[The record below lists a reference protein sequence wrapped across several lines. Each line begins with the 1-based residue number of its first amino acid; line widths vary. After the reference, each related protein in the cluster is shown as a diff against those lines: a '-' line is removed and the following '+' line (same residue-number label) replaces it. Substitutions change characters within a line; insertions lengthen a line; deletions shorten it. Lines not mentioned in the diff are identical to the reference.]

1 MNNYIKTLLI
11 CAALSA
17 PGNAAIMTWSADLT
31 SGQEIPPNVSTATG
45 YGWVQFDDSTNVL
58 SLSLN
63 WQGLTG
69 TAVQSHIHCCV
80 GAPPGNVGIA
90 VDLWL
95 AGNPQPATGAFASSW
110 DLDLVNP
117 FRAAF
122 VTANGGTTQGA
133 LAALLSAM
141 DSNQGRAYFNI
152 HTATYPGG
160 EIRGDISQ
168 VPEPSTVLSMI
179 GGLGLLLLRRRIGG
193 LGRGRKSD
201 A

>member
-1 MNNYIKTLLI
+1 MHTLLKTLLI

-17 PGNAAIMTWSADLT
+17 PGSAAIMTWSADLT

-45 YGWVQFDDSTNVL
+45 YGWVQFDGSTNVL
-58 SLSLN
+58 SASVN

-69 TAVQSHIHCCV
+69 TGVQSHIHCCV

-90 VDLWL
+90 IDLWL
-95 AGNPQPATGAFASSW
+95 AANPQPASGSYSNAW

-122 VTANGGTTQGA
+122 VTANGGTVPGA

-152 HTATYPGG
+152 HTAAYPGG
-160 EIRGDISQ
+160 EIRGNISQ
-168 VPEPSTVLSMI
+168 VPEPATVLSTI
-179 GGLGLLLLRRRIGG
+179 AGLGLLLLRRRIGG
-193 LGRGRKSD
+193 LGRSRKSK

>member
-1 MNNYIKTLLI
+1 MNNYIKTVLL
-11 CAALSA
+11 CAALST
-17 PGNAAIMTWSADLT
+17 PGSAAILTWSANLT
-31 SGQEIPPNVSTATG
+31 GSQEIPANVSSATG
-45 YGWVQFDDSTNVL
+45 SGWVQFDDSTNVL
-58 SLSLN
+58 SVSLN

-69 TAVQSHIHCCV
+69 IGVQSHIHCCV
-80 GAPPGNVGIA
+80 ASPPGNVGIA
-90 VDLWL
+90 LDLWL
-95 AGNPQPATGAFASSW
+95 AANPQPASGGFFNSW
-110 DLDLVNP
+110 DLDVVNP

-122 VTANGGTTQGA
+122 VTASGGTAPGA

-168 VPEPSTVLSMI
+168 VPEPATILSTI

-193 LGRGRKSD
+193 FGRGRKSE

>member
-1 MNNYIKTLLI
+1 MHTLLKTLLI

-17 PGNAAIMTWSADLT
+17 PGSAAILTWSANLT
-31 SGQEIPPNVSTATG
+31 GSQEIPPNASTATG
-45 YGWVQFDDSTNVL
+45 FGWVQFDDATNVL

-90 VDLWL
+90 IDLWL
-95 AGNPQPATGAFASSW
+95 AGDPQPASGAFSNSW

-122 VTANGGTTQGA
+122 VTASGGTTQGA

-168 VPEPSTVLSMI
+168 VPEPSTLLSMI
-179 GGLGLLLLRRRIGG
+179 GGLGLLLLRRRAAGIA
-193 LGRGRKSD
+193 RARKSNS
-201 A
+201 

>member
-1 MNNYIKTLLI
+1 MHTFIKTLMI

-17 PGNAAIMTWSADLT
+17 PGSAATLTWSAALT
-31 SGQEIPPNVSTATG
+31 GSQELPPNVSTATG
-45 YGWVQFDDSTNVL
+45 YGWVQFDGSTNVL
-58 SLSLN
+58 SASVN

-69 TAVQSHIHCCV
+69 SAVQSHIHCCV
-80 GAPPGNVGIA
+80 ASPPGNVGIA
-90 VDLWL
+90 IDLWL
-95 AGNPQPATGAFASSW
+95 AASPQPASGAFSNSW

-122 VTANGGTTQGA
+122 VTANGGTVPGA
-133 LAALLSAM
+133 LAALLAAM

-152 HTATYPGG
+152 HTAAYPGG

-168 VPEPSTVLSMI
+168 VPEPATLLSVI
-179 GGLGLLLLRRRIGG
+179 GGLGLLLLRRRTAMIA
-193 LGRGRKSD
+193 RARKSD